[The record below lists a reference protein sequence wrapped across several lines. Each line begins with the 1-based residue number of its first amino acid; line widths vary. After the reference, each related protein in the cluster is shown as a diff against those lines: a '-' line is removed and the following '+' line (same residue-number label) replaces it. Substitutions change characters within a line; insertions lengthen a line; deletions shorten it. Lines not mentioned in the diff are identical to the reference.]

1 MTSTTPAAVR
11 LPSLLDTDVYKLTM
25 QQAVLKHFPD
35 AKVTYRFTNRAKEM
49 QFTQRA
55 VELIEQGIHHLGDLR
70 MTTDE
75 LEWLRTACPY
85 FQRPYLDFLQ
95 TFQLRPADEVQVRF
109 VPGTQESN
117 GERMGDLEITIK
129 GLWSHVILYEVP
141 VMAIISETY
150 FCTVDTDWT
159 PEGQREQ
166 AARKAYTL
174 LTNGIVLSEFGTRR
188 RRSLATHEVVIQGL
202 LDAQAQLA
210 DKPNMGRVL
219 GTSNVLLAKKFGLAP
234 VGTVAHE
241 WTMGIAAIGGY
252 EHSNLRALQLWDDV
266 YAPPA
271 FTPQRPSEDLTIALT
286 DTFSTRVFWDDL
298 LSSDKGIEMLRR
310 WRGVRQDSGDSRVFV
325 RHALDVYKRIGVDPR
340 KKLVIF
346 SDGTL
351 PLTYAPGLNV
361 DKCLELQRYARDV
374 GIQAGFG
381 VGTHLTNDFCKASNP
396 HEKSRALNIVLKIS
410 SINGRPTVKI
420 SDELTKNTGDADEI
434 AYVH

>member
-1 MTSTTPAAVR
+1 MTP
-11 LPSLLDTDVYKLTM
+11 
-25 QQAVLKHFPD
+25 
-35 AKVTYRFTNRAKEM
+35 
-49 QFTQRA
+49 
-55 VELIEQGIHHLGDLR
+55 
-70 MTTDE
+70 DE

-85 FQRPYLDFLQ
+85 FQQPYLDFLQ
-95 TFQLRPADEVQVRF
+95 TFQLQPTDEVQVRF

-141 VMAIISETY
+141 VMAIISET
-150 FCTVDTDWT
+150 FFRTVDTDWT

-166 AARKAYTL
+166 AARKASTL
-174 LTNGIVLSEFGTRR
+174 LTNGIMLSEFGTRR

-210 DKPNMGRVL
+210 HTPHTGRVL

-298 LSSDKGIEMLRR
+298 LSCDKGIEMLRR

-325 RHALDVYKRIGVDPR
+325 RHALDVYQRIGVDPR

-346 SDGTL
+346 SDGTFVAHLRARPQCRQMSGAATVCARGWHPSRVRCRDAPHQRL
-351 PLTYAPGLNV
+351 P
-361 DKCLELQRYARDV
+361 Q
-374 GIQAGFG
+374 GIQSARKEPCAQ
-381 VGTHLTNDFCKASNP
+381 H
-396 HEKSRALNIVLKIS
+396 RAQNQL
-410 SINGRPTVKI
+410 
-420 SDELTKNTGDADEI
+420 D
-434 AYVH
+434 

>member
-1 MTSTTPAAVR
+1 MTSTTPAPVR

-25 QQAVLKHFPD
+25 QQAVQKHFPD
-35 AKVTYRFTNRAKEM
+35 AKVTYRFTNRSKEM

-70 MTTDE
+70 MTPDE
-75 LEWLRTACPY
+75 LEWLRTTCPY
-85 FQRPYLDFLQ
+85 FQPAYLDFLQ
-95 TFQLRPADEVQVRF
+95 SFQLQPTDEVQVQF
-109 VPGTQESN
+109 VPGTQECN
-117 GERMGDLEITIK
+117 GERMGDLEVTIK

-150 FCTVDTDWT
+150 FRTVDTDWT
-159 PEGQREQ
+159 SEGQREQ
-166 AARKAYTL
+166 AARKAHTL
-174 LTNGIVLSEFGTRR
+174 LTNGIMLSEFGTRR

-202 LDAQAQLA
+202 LDAEAQLA
-210 DKPNMGRVL
+210 NTPHKGRIL

-271 FTPQRPSEDLTIALT
+271 FTPQQPSEDLTIALT

-298 LSSDKGIEMLRR
+298 LSSDKGIEILRR

-325 RHALDVYKRIGVDPR
+325 RHALDVYERIGVDPR

-346 SDGTL
+346 SDG
-351 PLTYAPGLNV
+351 LNV
-361 DKCLELQRYARDV
+361 DKCLELQQYARDV

-381 VGTHLTNDFCKASNP
+381 VGTHLTNDFRKASNP
-396 HEKSRALNIVLKIS
+396 DEKSRALNIVLKIS
-410 SINGRPTVKI
+410 SINGHPTVKI

-434 AYVH
+434 AAASGSRAKSR